1 MVEYANMIGGLA
13 TPTRDG
19 NDHHRG
25 VLTDASS
32 RMNRQ
37 RTNSF
42 STKQQYQ
49 CLSPDSFTTP
59 DCKGFNT
66 DYYLETAG
74 RSSQSPHRRLRRDTS
89 TRTLRSLARYQ
100 QTRRDHNQ
108 YDTILYTPSKLS
120 KVMIAEY
127 ELDISDIDTPFAT
140 MPTRLSLNKKL
151 PPKPIFR
158 LETSPERRG
167 LLDATDLSSSSL
179 QFPILQP
186 KPVVKE
192 SAVKDFSLTDS
203 VAAESHTQDSAFVV
217 TPSFSY
223 NSDTDSVFE
232 VGTAQIGTAYG
243 TSTNSQLLTPPEDQN
258 MAVPRVRETNASI
271 KRLQFNQAKLANT
284 PETAAAKDRGL
295 EVPSGNNFSASP
307 GHIAS
312 MKDNGS
318 SLPKNQRRSRSSLIN
333 DESSSPMAV
342 DNVISR
348 FSTHQKT
355 HLFPDIDNSDK
366 ASVRSVIGVNSN
378 DGLPDLSTQVVIDGS
393 DGVTEGADQDISNQ
407 YLAEDITDN
416 PHEVTDQG
424 DLAQATG
431 GPTNQ
436 EELIQVAV
444 NTPIQAIAHG
454 GSIGRSESQTTI
466 SRKRG
471 MSLLPSTRF
480 ARNADRIVLG
490 TSPPSALV
498 FISTSFPKILSNQIP
513 FLRRLLKKTT
523 PAAKPKGLS
532 AATSK
537 FSKRKSSLPDS
548 PENKTI
554 KPAELTVEKR
564 QSLADRLSKPTAS
577 STARAKANA
586 KPRKPTPAPK
596 PSAMSSVKNAGRG
609 LKSRLSGMMRNRRTS
624 EVVVVDLPHSAP
636 GSTPERTIA
645 QRNIPTVVLE
655 NAPEVPPFENDRD
668 VGEEFASFY
677 SEITYLTEQVSQVS
691 QAGHTTN
698 DSTVRSK
705 FVSSQ
710 VVDTSNEAAE
720 STAEM
725 VNYTTSVAHHSAMS
739 TAQVDAIFKEQD
751 ASPSDSVI
759 EHRIQTLSL
768 SAPRRTPPSVPSAY
782 VQAQGNGQN
791 SVQVTAGDGA
801 SDPPRK
807 ESGNDGHAHEQPLP
821 RHVEE
826 SLAEIKST
834 LDSIRHALTVERDPA
849 QQIVLAGC
857 AVFLTHKVQAI
868 NNNQKLRLLLQQAQ
882 DVMML
887 DASVEALAA
896 KRTLRQLG
904 HRVEAAII
912 NHN

>member
-1 MVEYANMIGGLA
+1 MIGGLA

-108 YDTILYTPSKLS
+108 YDTIPYTPSNLS

-284 PETAAAKDRGL
+284 PETAAAKDHGL

-318 SLPKNQRRSRSSLIN
+318 PLPKNQRRSRSSLIN

-342 DNVISR
+342 NNVISR

-355 HLFPDIDNSDK
+355 HLSTDIDNSDK
-366 ASVRSVIGVNSN
+366 ASVRSVIDVNSN
-378 DGLPDLSTQVVIDGS
+378 DGLTELSTQVVIDSS

-407 YLAEDITDN
+407 DLAEDITDN
-416 PHEVTDQG
+416 PHEVTDQD

-436 EELIQVAV
+436 ELIQVAV

-454 GSIGRSESQTTI
+454 GSIDRSESQTTI
-466 SRKRG
+466 GRKRG

-490 TSPPSALV
+490 TSPPYSKV
-498 FISTSFPKILSNQIP
+498 STRLYIEEFPEDIEQSNTVLEKIA
-513 FLRRLLKKTT
+513 KKTT

-624 EVVVVDLPHSAP
+624 EVVVMDLPNSAP
-636 GSTPERTIA
+636 GSAPERTIA
-645 QRNIPTVVLE
+645 RRNIPTVVLE

-698 DSTVRSK
+698 DSTVRGK

-725 VNYTTSVAHHSAMS
+725 VNYSTSVAQNSAMS

-768 SAPRRTPPSVPSAY
+768 SAPRRTPPSVPNAY
-782 VQAQGNGQN
+782 AQAQGNGQN

-801 SDPPRK
+801 SDPPRE
-807 ESGNDGHAHEQPLP
+807 ESGNDGHAYEQPLP